1 MTRDEINDLAL
12 SKIDNTKCLILE
24 LSTGTGKSRIAINCI
39 NKICDRVFKKD
50 GSPTSV
56 LLLVAKKVHKQ
67 NWIEEI
73 KKWGGL
79 NTDYLTIE
87 CYESL
92 RKYKNQRFDAV
103 ILDECFRRDTEI
115 LTNKG
120 YRRFDCLEG
129 DELVAQFTKEGN
141 IEFVKPLRY
150 IKKKA
155 TEGLIK
161 MHLGRNR
168 YCYLTPNHN
177 QVYRTKAIQE
187 WRLKPIKDLK
197 ENYTTKIPISG
208 KGTGNNILL
217 TPLER
222 LSIAI
227 QADGT
232 LQRHQKNGSVYSIQV
247 KKERKKERLSWILN
261 QIDSNLWTK
270 IKCKESYDRYLIK
283 MPIGNHK
290 ILSEQFNINVGYD
303 RAKDF
308 INEILQWDGYV
319 NNNLKYYSSKIKE
332 NTDFVSAIAVQAGY
346 KSLVSIEKDDRKE
359 TFKDIYRVFMYE
371 KKDVDT
377 QTMIK
382 EFIPYEDNVYCVEV
396 PSNMIVVRS
405 DGYTFISGNCHH
417 LSNSRREILE
427 TIHVNECIIGLSATI
442 KQELKDYLSYKY
454 NAEFISCG
462 ITEAIENNILPEPTI
477 YLLPLKLDTI
487 KYTYKAKKFKK
498 DIIVTQQGYY
508 NTISSMIDWYKEK
521 YMRTRNQRL
530 KNVWLAS
537 AGNRLKWLSEQKE
550 SIILSILDMFKNR
563 KTLTFCSSIEQSK
576 RLGKYNITSKNNKS
590 EETLNKF
597 NNNKIKHITSVNIL
611 NEGMNLTNCQIGIFA
626 NINASEII
634 VRQRQGRLLRH
645 KNPIIIIPYYVN
657 TREEELVNNMIE
669 DYNKDIVK
677 TINNIKEITL

>member
-39 NKICDRVFKKD
+39 NKICDRVFKRD

-92 RKYKNQRFDAV
+92 RKYKNQRFDV
-103 ILDECFRRDTEI
+103 ICLDE
-115 LTNKG
+115 
-120 YRRFDCLEG
+120 
-129 DELVAQFTKEGN
+129 A
-141 IEFVKPLRY
+141 
-150 IKKKA
+150 
-155 TEGLIK
+155 
-161 MHLGRNR
+161 
-168 YCYLTPNHN
+168 
-177 QVYRTKAIQE
+177 
-187 WRLKPIKDLK
+187 
-197 ENYTTKIPISG
+197 
-208 KGTGNNILL
+208 
-217 TPLER
+217 
-222 LSIAI
+222 
-227 QADGT
+227 
-232 LQRHQKNGSVYSIQV
+232 
-247 KKERKKERLSWILN
+247 
-261 QIDSNLWTK
+261 
-270 IKCKESYDRYLIK
+270 
-283 MPIGNHK
+283 
-290 ILSEQFNINVGYD
+290 
-303 RAKDF
+303 
-308 INEILQWDGYV
+308 
-319 NNNLKYYSSKIKE
+319 
-332 NTDFVSAIAVQAGY
+332 
-346 KSLVSIEKDDRKE
+346 
-359 TFKDIYRVFMYE
+359 
-371 KKDVDT
+371 
-377 QTMIK
+377 
-382 EFIPYEDNVYCVEV
+382 
-396 PSNMIVVRS
+396 
-405 DGYTFISGNCHH
+405 HH

-442 KQELKDYLSYKY
+442 KQELKDYLFYKY

-477 YLLPLKLDTI
+477 YLLPLELDTI

-521 YMRTRNQRL
+521 YMRTRNQKL

-563 KTLTFCSSIEQSK
+563 KTLTFCSSMGQSK

-590 EETLNKF
+590 EDILNKF

-634 VRQRQGRLLRH
+634 NKQRIGRILRH
-645 KNPIIIIPYYVN
+645 KSPIIIIPYYVN

>member
-24 LSTGTGKSRIAINCI
+24 LSTGVGKSRIAINCI

-92 RKYKNQRFDAV
+92 RKYKNQRFD
-103 ILDECFRRDTEI
+103 ILV
-115 LTNKG
+115 N
-120 YRRFDCLEG
+120 
-129 DELVAQFTKEGN
+129 DELQ
-141 IEFVKPLRY
+141 
-150 IKKKA
+150 
-155 TEGLIK
+155 
-161 MHLGRNR
+161 
-168 YCYLTPNHN
+168 
-177 QVYRTKAIQE
+177 
-187 WRLKPIKDLK
+187 
-197 ENYTTKIPISG
+197 
-208 KGTGNNILL
+208 
-217 TPLER
+217 
-222 LSIAI
+222 
-227 QADGT
+227 
-232 LQRHQKNGSVYSIQV
+232 
-247 KKERKKERLSWILN
+247 
-261 QIDSNLWTK
+261 
-270 IKCKESYDRYLIK
+270 
-283 MPIGNHK
+283 
-290 ILSEQFNINVGYD
+290 
-303 RAKDF
+303 
-308 INEILQWDGYV
+308 
-319 NNNLKYYSSKIKE
+319 
-332 NTDFVSAIAVQAGY
+332 
-346 KSLVSIEKDDRKE
+346 
-359 TFKDIYRVFMYE
+359 
-371 KKDVDT
+371 
-377 QTMIK
+377 
-382 EFIPYEDNVYCVEV
+382 
-396 PSNMIVVRS
+396 
-405 DGYTFISGNCHH
+405 H
-417 LSNSRREILE
+417 LSNNRREILE

-454 NAEFISCG
+454 NAEFISCD
-462 ITEAIENNILPEPTI
+462 ITEAIESNILPEPTI

-590 EETLNKF
+590 EEILNKF
-597 NNNKIKHITSVNIL
+597 NDNKIKHITSVNIL
-611 NEGMNLTNCQIGIFA
+611 NEGMNLNNCQIGIFA
-626 NINASEII
+626 NINASEVI

-645 KNPIIIIPYYVN
+645 KSPIMIIPYYIN

-669 DYNKDIVK
+669 GYNKDIVK
-677 TINNIKEITL
+677 IINNIKEITL